1 MTLLAIA
8 TVLTLWSG
16 YLYFSDYFGW
26 RRTDVAEASGSKTEG
41 SKA

>member
-16 YLYFSDYFGW
+16 YLYFAGYFGW
-26 RRTDVAEASGSKTEG
+26 GSSASSDEKPDQ
-41 SKA
+41 

>member
-16 YLYFSDYFGW
+16 YLYFSDHFGW
-26 RRTDVAEASGSKTEG
+26 GRPADAESKKEEG